1 MNSNNNDEEKPTPWD
16 FRVFEL
22 GSKALYIVAAFVLQ
36 LLSLAMVG
44 MAIWSVTGEVWA
56 GKPFLTQLLDSA
68 ALIVIAFAVFDV
80 AKFLLEEQV
89 LKDRELSRIAE
100 ARRSLTMFLTSL
112 LSRSAW
118 RRWYLYFRTKIIPA
132 CCLIRALCSRWQ
144 YSRSSVLASS
154 NGSRTKL
161 RKLAKSQRIRS
172 RETVRKAPELFPARR
187 KSA

>member
-1 MNSNNNDEEKPTPWD
+1 MNNNNNDEEKPTPWE

-56 GKPFLTQLLDSA
+56 GKPLLTQLLDSVV
-68 ALIVIAFAVFDV
+68 LIVITFAVFDV

-100 ARRSLTMFLTSL
+100 ARRSLTIVSDHHYYRGQLGGAGNYISEQKSSL
-112 LSRSAW
+112 PVVLSERSA
-118 RRWYLYFRTKIIPA
+118 RGGS
-132 CCLIRALCSRWQ
+132 IRGH
-144 YSRSSVLASS
+144 RSGIFQWLTNKAE
-154 NGSRTKL
+154 K
-161 RKLAKSQRIRS
+161 A
-172 RETVRKAPELFPARR
+172 REESKGQNPRDGA
-187 KSA
+187 